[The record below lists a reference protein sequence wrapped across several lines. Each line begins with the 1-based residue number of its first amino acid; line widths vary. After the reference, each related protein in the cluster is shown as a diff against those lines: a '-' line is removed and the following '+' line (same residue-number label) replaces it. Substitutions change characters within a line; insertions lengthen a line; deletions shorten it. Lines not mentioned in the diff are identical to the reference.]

1 MKLDRLLAIVM
12 LLLNKERVTAQEL
25 SDRFEVSIRTIQRDI
40 DAICMA
46 GIPIVA
52 QRGQQGGY
60 GIMDTYKVDKSF
72 FTYDEIQVL
81 LASLKGVTKAYD
93 DPNLKM
99 IMEKIMTLQENE
111 GKWHVEM
118 DFSPWGISKEQKQ
131 RLEDI
136 RSALSMK
143 KVLQFEYI
151 NANGESST
159 RTVEPSS
166 MMLKINTWYLYGFC
180 KLREDFRLFK
190 ISRIRQLK
198 ILDEIC
204 NPDRVYK
211 PYTYQF
217 NDRSIVELKLR
228 FEKSALNRLDDYFE
242 LDDMQIKGDLI
253 EITAHYPLDEWIYS
267 TLLSFGDQVEVLEPS
282 CVREEIQKRA
292 KQILA
297 KYEEKY

>member
-12 LLLNKERVTAQEL
+12 LLLNKERITAQEL
-25 SDRFEVSIRTIQRDI
+25 SERFEVSIRTIQRDI

-60 GIMDTYKVDKSF
+60 GIIDTYKVDKSF

-111 GKWHVEM
+111 GNWHVEM

-136 RSALSMK
+136 RNALSSK
-143 KVLQFEYI
+143 RVLRFEYI
-151 NANGESST
+151 NANGETSI
-159 RTVEPSS
+159 RTVEPGS
-166 MMLKINTWYLYGFC
+166 MLLKINTWYLYGFC
-180 KLREDFRLFK
+180 KLRDDFRLFK
-190 ISRIRQLK
+190 ISRIRHLEVQ
-198 ILDEIC
+198 DEIC
-204 NPDRVYK
+204 DSDRVYK
-211 PYTYQF
+211 PYTFHY
-217 NDRSIVELKLR
+217 DSRPIVELKLR

-242 LDDMQIKGDLI
+242 LDDMKIKDDLI
-253 EITAHYPLDEWIYS
+253 DITVTYPLDEWIYS
-267 TLLSFGDQVEVLEPS
+267 TLLSFGDQVEVLEPDH
-282 CVREEIQKRA
+282 VRQEIQKRA
-292 KQILA
+292 KQILS
-297 KYEEKY
+297 KYD